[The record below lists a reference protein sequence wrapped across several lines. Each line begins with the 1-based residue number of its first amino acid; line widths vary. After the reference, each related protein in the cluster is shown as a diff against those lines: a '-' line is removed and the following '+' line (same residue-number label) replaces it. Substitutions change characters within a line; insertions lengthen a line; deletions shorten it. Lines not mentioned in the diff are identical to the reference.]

1 MIKLKKKNSSVNIIL
16 LSKIVTI
23 FLFVIISV
31 KLVYVAISPT
41 VDGIDLKSFALSR
54 TTTSKTIEADRGNIY
69 DVNGEVLATDVR
81 SYTVIAYLEESRT
94 TDLS

>member
-23 FLFVIISV
+23 FLFVIISA
-31 KLVYVAISPT
+31 KLVYVAVSPT

-69 DVNGEVLATDVR
+69 DVNGEVLAK
-81 SYTVIAYLEESRT
+81 INEGKN
-94 TDLS
+94 